1 MSCAEFF
8 LKNSKKELGRQNLI
22 YISKRGAKYRLFSLF
37 FLKIIFC
44 SYYSMLLEN
53 SLANYKAGFTCRNKC
68 IDKYRQLGTTV
79 ESGGLSS
86 GK

>member
-1 MSCAEFF
+1 MFNYLHKILVSYFKVIEQLCRTISEVMNCF
-8 LKNSKKELGRQNLI
+8 SSPSGV
-22 YISKRGAKYRLFSLF
+22 YISDEAKTKRYV
-37 FLKIIFC
+37 
-44 SYYSMLLEN
+44 
-53 SLANYKAGFTCRNKC
+53 CRNKC